1 MTRTDQLSTHR
12 PTIDL
17 DPGRV
22 RGLGGVGIVLRREL
36 ATKFLTKAYLLSTLL
51 FAAIAV
57 LLPLAFSDDAGP
69 QPTAGGMSSLLLGL
83 GFAVAAA
90 VVVLLW
96 GIPLATD
103 VMQEKASRVVEILLT
118 SIRPWQLL
126 AGKVIST
133 AIIGLT
139 QLGVVLAATL
149 VARPLTGKRL
159 DLAGTDWE
167 PVAVG
172 VPCLAL
178 GVLTCS
184 TLMAGLASRVER
196 QEDLSGVLQP
206 AMTVTMLPVAAA
218 VYLCFEFA
226 DSIWLDVASIAPVFN
241 TFVLPGRMAVETVPG
256 WQIALSLAVAVG
268 TTVAAFRIAGRV
280 YAGAVLRSGGRVSLR
295 DALQAG

>member
-1 MTRTDQLSTHR
+1 MTRSESPTPHR
-12 PTIDL
+12 LTVEL

-22 RGLGGVGIVLRREL
+22 RGSGGVGIVLRREL
-36 ATKFLTKAYLLSTLL
+36 ATKFLTKAYALSTLL
-51 FAAIAV
+51 FAAMAI
-57 LLPLAFSDDAGP
+57 LLPLAFTDDGP
-69 QPTAGGMSSLLLGL
+69 RPVNSGMTPVLLGL
-83 GFAVAAA
+83 GFALAAV

-126 AGKVIST
+126 AGKVVST
-133 AIIGLT
+133 AVIGLT

-149 VARPLTGKRL
+149 VARPLTGKSL
-159 DLAGTDWE
+159 ALAGIDWAL
-167 PVAVG
+167 VAVG

-184 TLMAGLASRVER
+184 TLMAGLAARVER

-206 AMTVTMLPVAAA
+206 AMTVTLLPLAAA
-218 VYLCFEFA
+218 VYLCFDFA

-256 WQIALSLAVAVG
+256 WQVALSLAVAVA

-295 DALQAG
+295 ESLQTD